1 MLTANVT
8 AVAGTKSHMHF
19 VTFPVRD
26 LQVQMMCKTTGP
38 IYQSTHN
45 VLIEHL

>member
-1 MLTANVT
+1 MLTAKVT
-8 AVAGTKSHMHF
+8 AVAGTKSRMHF

-26 LQVQMMCKTTGP
+26 LQVQMVCKTIGP
-38 IYQSTHN
+38 IYRATHN